1 MGLVTI
7 TPNEKASNRTKNRIR
22 ENGPVFNKKDTITS
36 HPSFGHTAAVYV
48 VSKSTDWFGWFPVSE
63 VTIEEI
69 SDAANRDAG

>member
-1 MGLVTI
+1 MGLVRI
-7 TPNEKASNRTKNRIR
+7 TSNEKASNRTKNRIR

-69 SDAANRDAG
+69 SDAANRDAV